1 MVPNAHEHERFLND
15 WKVLLAGRGIQADG
29 GMTWPTA
36 DQFKNTDVIVAYAEE
51 AGDADPEQQKLIEDF
66 TRRGGGLVVIHSAS
80 VAMKNSPWWK
90 QTIGGSWVN
99 GKTKW
104 KEGPMDLYYTENQR
118 IDGGHPITKGAS
130 NFHIDDEIY
139 YDMDIRPDVE
149 VLATSYTPN
158 VPAGKR
164 VAAGGKVNI
173 YDIQPQMWAYEHT
186 AEGGTQPYRAFV
198 SIPGHLYFTFEK
210 PHYRA
215 ILLRGIAWAGKRTNL
230 DEFCKP
236 EEISALTYPEGGPQK
251 PADTLKGLEIHPDF
265 NLTLVA
271 AEPLITKPMNF
282 DWDAV
287 GRMWVAE
294 TPEYPNGRRGMRP
307 DYRGKE
313 WKDHGGI
320 DPTPGPQTR
329 PAQDKISILTDTNGD
344 GVMDKKEVFYEGL
357 DLVTGLVF
365 YKDGVIV
372 TQAPDILWLRDTNGD
387 GKADKVEKLYTGL
400 GTSDTHAVINNPRW
414 GWDGWIYCTHGY
426 SAGRVTSGDGS
437 KDFGNIS
444 SGVVRF
450 KPDGSAFEQY
460 SSKGGNTWGLEIT
473 GDNRVMWT
481 QPTSG
486 QLLMQTVLPE
496 YALARGSVGKVPS
509 FSVVEPSGKSFP
521 LMSWEQMAYVQIDW
535 VGSFTAAAGCVV
547 YDGGTWPAEYK
558 GDYFTTEPT
567 INVVHHTRLTP
578 KGSSYLANKLPGREA
593 TEFIRSKDM
602 WWRPIE
608 VRVGPDGAIYIADFY
623 NQAVIHNDT
632 RGPDHNRVNAAV
644 RPDRDHYFG
653 RIWRLD
659 HKQAKKVEVPNLAAA
674 GPDELM
680 TQLANPNRAV
690 RMNASRLLV
699 EAAQKADEQTRTN
712 MQLNGLQRLRQE
724 WDKLDADA
732 KIAAMWTLR
741 NSGYVGKELG
751 TPLRDADPSVR
762 RNAALLVEE
771 YLQTVAAK
779 PGQTAEVS
787 LPASDLI
794 QGLLNDPDGQVRLAA
809 LRALAAGPLSD
820 AAARELV
827 AAWPKF
833 EDDFQRSAAIGAGSR
848 NPAAVIGAALDRGDA
863 SLNVLVGQL
872 AQGVAEKNDAAAAG
886 KLVIAMAEKPALAI
900 RSSGQSS
907 TLWQSH

>member
-1 MVPNAHEHERFLND
+1 
-15 WKVLLAGRGIQADG
+15 
-29 GMTWPTA
+29 
-36 DQFKNTDVIVAYAEE
+36 
-51 AGDADPEQQKLIEDF
+51 
-66 TRRGGGLVVIHSAS
+66 
-80 VAMKNSPWWK
+80 
-90 QTIGGSWVN
+90 
-99 GKTKW
+99 
-104 KEGPMDLYYTENQR
+104 
-118 IDGGHPITKGAS
+118 
-130 NFHIDDEIY
+130 
-139 YDMDIRPDVE
+139 
-149 VLATSYTPN
+149 
-158 VPAGKR
+158 
-164 VAAGGKVNI
+164 
-173 YDIQPQMWAYEHT
+173 
-186 AEGGTQPYRAFV
+186 
-198 SIPGHLYFTFEK
+198 
-210 PHYRA
+210 
-215 ILLRGIAWAGKRTNL
+215 
-230 DEFCKP
+230 
-236 EEISALTYPEGGPQK
+236 
-251 PADTLKGLEIHPDF
+251 
-265 NLTLVA
+265 
-271 AEPLITKPMNF
+271 
-282 DWDAV
+282 
-287 GRMWVAE
+287 
-294 TPEYPNGRRGMRP
+294 
-307 DYRGKE
+307 
-313 WKDHGGI
+313 
-320 DPTPGPQTR
+320 
-329 PAQDKISILTDTNGD
+329 
-344 GVMDKKEVFYEGL
+344 
-357 DLVTGLVF
+357 
-365 YKDGVIV
+365 
-372 TQAPDILWLRDTNGD
+372 
-387 GKADKVEKLYTGL
+387 
-400 GTSDTHAVINNPRW
+400 
-414 GWDGWIYCTHGY
+414 
-426 SAGRVTSGDGS
+426 
-437 KDFGNIS
+437 
-444 SGVVRF
+444 
-450 KPDGSAFEQY
+450 
-460 SSKGGNTWGLEIT
+460 
-473 GDNRVMWT
+473 
-481 QPTSG
+481 
-486 QLLMQTVLPE
+486 
-496 YALARGSVGKVPS
+496 
-509 FSVVEPSGKSFP
+509 
-521 LMSWEQMAYVQIDW
+521 MSWEQMAYVQIDW

-886 KLVIAMAEKPALAI
+886 KLVIAMAEKPSAGDSLKRTVLDTLAKSLKATPEMSPGLTAALGKLLGSAASEAVLPLAAKWDKAGALKETVTKLTGNLALTLNNEKSDAAARLAAAQRLIGLRSAVDDALATVTKQLTREGAVGLKRDI
-900 RSSGQSS
+900 IIALSDTADPSVGQAITAAFPQLPPEAQGAAFDAILKRSEWVFAFLDAAKSKQIDVSGLGPANLNRLRTHPDAAVSKRATELLDELNPLAKMKNETIAKLSAIVEQPGNAAKGKELFTTACAICHNFGGAGADVGPGLTGMGSHGPSELLTAIVDPNREVDPSFVQWNIETKDGQSFAGIIARENPATVLLKSLAGQQEVKAADIKSRVNTGRSLMPEGLEGLGGEALRDIIAYMQSVDGGRFRTLDLRSAFTAS
-907 TLWQSH
+907 TSQGLYNSQAIKRESLVFLKTGTVNVGGIPFEIVAPEKGGQWSQHRRVERRTAELLFSDHASARGYSSRRIQGEPAARSRRSNRMGIPAGWRHE